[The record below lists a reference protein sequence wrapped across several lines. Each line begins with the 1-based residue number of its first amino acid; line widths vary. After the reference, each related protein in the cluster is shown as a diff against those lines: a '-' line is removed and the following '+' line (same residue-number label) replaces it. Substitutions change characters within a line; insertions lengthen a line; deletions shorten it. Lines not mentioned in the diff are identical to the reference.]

1 MIFLGAGAS
10 KPYGIPTLEEF
21 SEDVLNKLR
30 QIGHEE
36 VIRNIQESLKEFS
49 MTTDFESLYSIL
61 EGLTNPVRS
70 VQYAGPLTA
79 FLVRSKRN
87 LPIGYDYTQVLSDL
101 RRIIYDKC
109 LIISDEETFKKVERC
124 LDQLLEVTKEN
135 TCMERIVGK
144 TGPRDVNIGKIFTT
158 TNYDM
163 ALELYFLSKEVPV
176 TDGYEDTG
184 ALVKHFNPLLLSDP
198 YTPERS
204 RGIIKLHGS
213 IWQFLRG
220 KEMIKTKLDPH
231 SDAFPFKIQV
241 EREMMIYPTRE
252 KDILNY
258 QFFPF
263 FSIFKSIAWT
273 KLLVIGYSF
282 RDEPVNTAIIENM
295 RLYEKSQI
303 IIINPRPDEVLENL
317 YSNIPESI
325 KWRIPEYRIY
335 KFGGKFGSS
344 EVFDYLKSIE
354 RVSYDQDPPKP

>member
-10 KPYGIPTLEEF
+10 EPYGIPTLEEF

-36 VIRNIQESLKEFS
+36 VIRNIQESLKEFG

-61 EGLTNPVRS
+61 EGLTNPVKS
-70 VQYAGPLTA
+70 VQYAGSLTA

-109 LIISDEETFKKVERC
+109 LTISDEETFKKVERC

-144 TGPRDVNIGKIFTT
+144 TDPKYVNIGKIFAT

-184 ALVKHFNPLLLSDP
+184 ALVKHFNPLLLSNP

-241 EREMMIYPTRE
+241 EILNVHTSDKPLWLGMRRPKLNHKKFRIRE
-252 KDILNY
+252 KMHIACMLMLQVRLRALTMQLKGYHRWNPSGVPKIDARASY
-258 QFFPF
+258 
-263 FSIFKSIAWT
+263 FSSRFLPCLRHLHT
-273 KLLVIGYSF
+273 FV
-282 RDEPVNTAIIENM
+282 
-295 RLYEKSQI
+295 
-303 IIINPRPDEVLENL
+303 
-317 YSNIPESI
+317 
-325 KWRIPEYRIY
+325 
-335 KFGGKFGSS
+335 
-344 EVFDYLKSIE
+344 
-354 RVSYDQDPPKP
+354 

>member
-10 KPYGIPTLEEF
+10 KPYGIPTLKEF
-21 SEDVLNKLR
+21 SEDAINILR
-30 QIGHEE
+30 QKGHEKL
-36 VIRNIQESLKEFS
+36 IQDIQGSLKEFD
-49 MTTDFESLYSIL
+49 MPLDFESLYSIL

-70 VQYAGPLTA
+70 VQYSGPFSV
-79 FLVRSKRN
+79 FLVRNKRN
-87 LPIGYDYTQVLSDL
+87 LPEGYDYSKVLSDL
-101 RRIIYDKC
+101 RKIVYYKCSIINN
-109 LIISDEETFKKVERC
+109 EQTFKKVESYM
-124 LDQLLEVTKEN
+124 DQLLEVTKEN
-135 TCMERIVGK
+135 RCEEKIVGK
-144 TGPRDVNIGKIFTT
+144 TGPRSVNIGRIFAT

-163 ALELYFLSKEVPV
+163 ALELYFLSKEVPI
-176 TDGYEDTG
+176 TDGYKDTG

-198 YTPERS
+198 YIPENS

-220 KEMIKTKLDPH
+220 NTMMKTKLDPR
-231 SDAFPFKIQV
+231 SNALPFKIRV

-295 RLYEKSQI
+295 MLNEKSQI
-303 IIINPRPDEVLENL
+303 IIINPRPDEVLKNL
-317 YSNIPESI
+317 YSNIPENI
-325 KWRIPEYRIY
+325 TWRIPKYRIY
-335 KFGGKFGSS
+335 KFDGKFGSN
-344 EVFDYLKSIE
+344 EVFDYLREIE
-354 RVSYDQDPPKP
+354 RVSYDQEPPK